1 LGAALATS
9 IEMLWFWRAVQG
21 AVAGVGMTVG
31 RAVVRD
37 VADGPAAQRMLSQT
51 TMMFALAPAIAP
63 VIGGWLHA
71 LAGWRA
77 IFIFLSG
84 VAVLL
89 ALFCW
94 RFLPETLPPER
105 RQSLRPRAMAQGYAM
120 IASHGPFLRLAAALG
135 FNFVGFFLY
144 VLAAPEFL
152 VRTLGVP
159 TTGFAW
165 LFLPCIAGTM
175 LGAFAS
181 SRLAGR
187 LRPIATIRIGYA
199 IMFASVGVNLLLS
212 WLLDPPRVPW
222 ITLPLMGYNIGM
234 ALAMAPLQVMLLDMF
249 DQRRGMASSGMAFAQ
264 SSGNAVV
271 AGVVAPLLWHAAP
284 TMALGSLVAL
294 SCGAALFAWQMHS
307 TRRVSGSS

>member
-1 LGAALATS
+1 
-9 IEMLWFWRAVQG
+9 
-21 AVAGVGMTVG
+21 
-31 RAVVRD
+31 

-77 IFIFLSG
+77 VFIFLSG
-84 VAVLL
+84 VALLL

-94 RFLPETLPPER
+94 RFLPETLPPEQ

-120 IASHGPFLRLAAALG
+120 MASHGPFLRLAAALG

-222 ITLPLMGYNIGM
+222 VTLPLMGYNIGM

-249 DQRRGMASSGMAFAQ
+249 DQRRGMASRWWRVS
-264 SSGNAVV
+264 
-271 AGVVAPLLWHAAP
+271 WRR
-284 TMALGSLVAL
+284 
-294 SCGAALFAWQMHS
+294 SCGTL
-307 TRRVSGSS
+307 RRRWHWGRSLHCPAGRRCSPGSCTARAMSLTDRESWAMSRKR